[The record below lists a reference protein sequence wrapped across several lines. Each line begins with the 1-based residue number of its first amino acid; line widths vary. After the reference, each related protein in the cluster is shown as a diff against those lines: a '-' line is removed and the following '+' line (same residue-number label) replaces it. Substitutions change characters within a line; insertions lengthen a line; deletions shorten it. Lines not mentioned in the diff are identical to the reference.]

1 MFLKIEI
8 LLIPLLANSH
18 IFEIS
23 EEVRPQLLM
32 TFRLQDFQK
41 KKIFKIFK
49 KKVFKKFIKAKK
61 NLKIRFS
68 KKFKKL
74 N

>member
-23 EEVRPQLLM
+23 EDDHPRTTTM
-32 TFRLQDFQK
+32 KHSHAIIDFRL
-41 KKIFKIFK
+41 
-49 KKVFKKFIKAKK
+49 
-61 NLKIRFS
+61 R
-68 KKFKKL
+68 
-74 N
+74 